1 MLIEKSSNLKA
12 KFFLFR
18 DFILSLFLALF
29 NWRHFKNIEKYV
41 MFIGYPRSGH
51 SIFGSLLDAH
61 PNIIIS
67 HEQNV
72 LFYLK
77 YHFSK
82 NQLFSLILKN
92 SRDFTKHG
100 RKWEEYV
107 YSVPNQWQGKFTQ
120 LKAIGDKKGGISS
133 VMLQDNPFL
142 IEKLQKR
149 IRKKIY
155 FIHVIRNP
163 FDNITTM
170 SLKHKITLETAIQNY
185 FSRVQ
190 SVEKI
195 KETYPSIPM
204 IDVRHEDLIA
214 QPKEILSQILD
225 FLEMQYD
232 QSYLDDCASIVM
244 RKPNKSRTKI
254 QWSKEAIEQ
263 VNKRINEC
271 SFLANYSF
279 EN

>member
-185 FSRVQ
+185 
-190 SVEKI
+190 
-195 KETYPSIPM
+195 
-204 IDVRHEDLIA
+204 
-214 QPKEILSQILD
+214 
-225 FLEMQYD
+225 
-232 QSYLDDCASIVM
+232 
-244 RKPNKSRTKI
+244 
-254 QWSKEAIEQ
+254 
-263 VNKRINEC
+263 
-271 SFLANYSF
+271 
-279 EN
+279 